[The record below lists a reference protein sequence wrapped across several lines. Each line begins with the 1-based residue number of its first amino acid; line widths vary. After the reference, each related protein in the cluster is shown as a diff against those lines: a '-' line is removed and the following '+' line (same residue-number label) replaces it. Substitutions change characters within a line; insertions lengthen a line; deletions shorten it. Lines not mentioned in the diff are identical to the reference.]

1 MVAVKGGIKKRLSK
15 SVILIAIAVIL
26 LTFAFTACD
35 TTSRELHT
43 VTFLADGVTV
53 KTVNTYGN
61 EIIALPD
68 ASEKNGYDFVG
79 WYLDENVW
87 SVPFT
92 ADYFADKATTKNVN
106 VYAR

>member
-1 MVAVKGGIKKRLSK
+1 MILKLIPLVSFRIDRAGLFIYAMVAVKGGIMKRLSK

-53 KTVNTYGN
+53 K
-61 EIIALPD
+61 
-68 ASEKNGYDFVG
+68 
-79 WYLDENVW
+79 
-87 SVPFT
+87 SVLRRV
-92 ADYFADKATTKNVN
+92 YKA
-106 VYAR
+106 

>member
-1 MVAVKGGIKKRLSK
+1 MILKLIPLVSFRIDRAGLFIYAMVAVKGGIIKRLSK

-53 KTVNTYGN
+53 KTVNT
-61 EIIALPD
+61 
-68 ASEKNGYDFVG
+68 
-79 WYLDENVW
+79 
-87 SVPFT
+87 
-92 ADYFADKATTKNVN
+92 
-106 VYAR
+106 